1 MCIRDR
7 WRHYGLQV
15 PMGNWD
21 GTWADTS
28 TDDPAGYDKQGVL
41 QASERM
47 LALREARIAGNL
59 PVQLLEAAAL
69 FAITSKRTQS
79 EKQAA
84 IWDKADAW
92 LQGETR
98 DLEELRAIMR
108 PLGLQNSRLTEM
120 KSVLSYIEGMRETL
134 LRHPTDGKAARRE
147 LMAKRQYKGLGMAKM
162 SFVLE
167 LMGYTDVACIDS
179 VVANYLTGLDRA
191 PKRLATTL
199 SKKLD
204 LYEAFEDALSRSQAY
219 RESDPEAV
227 RLGMAQWRAW
237 DHHRGSDT
245 DHAVFWDSA
254 RRIMG
259 DLIKALTA
267 EGLLG
272 AALGYAVDRFGL
284 DHPVWYHV
292 HRGK

>member
-1 MCIRDR
+1 MR
-7 WRHYGLQV
+7 WRHHHGPFWRRQRHH
-15 PMGNWD
+15 GHAR
-21 GTWADTS
+21 GGGR
-28 TDDPAGYDKQGVL
+28 PA
-41 QASERM
+41 RC
-47 LALREARIAGNL
+47 
-59 PVQLLEAAAL
+59 LEAAAL

-79 EKQAA
+79 EKQAR

-92 LQGETR
+92 LEGETR

-108 PLGLQNSRLTEM
+108 PLGLQNSRLSEM

-134 LRHPTDGKAARRE
+134 LRHPTDGRAARRE
-147 LMAKRQYKGLGMAKM
+147 LMAKRQYKGLGVAKM

-179 VVANYLTGLDRA
+179 VVSNYLTGDRS
-191 PKRLATTL
+191 PEGLATKL
-199 SKKLD
+199 SQKID
-204 LYEAFEDALSRSQAY
+204 LYEAFEDALGRSQAY

-259 DLIKALTA
+259 DIIKAADTPDLM
-267 EGLLG
+267 
-272 AALGYAVDRFGL
+272 AAVLGYAVDRFGM

-292 HRGK
+292 HRGE